1 MKTAFQHMT
10 QTQNEMFKLRRTNKR
25 FKKSDDAFF
34 KTCMSPNLAFSHAI
48 MIHFHT
54 KRFALNFI
62 SKSTVLRSRKLG
74 CQFIKGYF
82 PTPLSILSSIPVN
95 SLEPI
100 FSLQWRGV

>member
-10 QTQNEMFKLRRTNKR
+10 QMQNEMLKLRRTNKR
-25 FKKSDDAFF
+25 FKKSDDACF

-54 KRFALNFI
+54 KRFALNFN

-74 CQFIKGYF
+74 CQSIKGYF
-82 PTPLSILSSIPVN
+82 PNPLNILSSIPVN

-100 FSLQWRGV
+100 FSLR